1 METAGLDM
9 LDGVGWRSHD
19 LVRGLRRCYAGLA
32 LLAEGEVILF
42 GVVVVAVVVGVGWAG
57 TSKLLLPPEV

>member
-1 METAGLDM
+1 METAGLDV
-9 LDGVGWRSHD
+9 LDGVGWRSHN
-19 LVRGLRRCYAGLA
+19 LVGGLRRCHARFA

-42 GVVVVAVVVGVGWAG
+42 GVVVVAVVVGVGGAG